1 MLIQMYM
8 TVYFYAYF
16 YTFSH
21 IEKICIFGW
30 MTMMNQSFMTI
41 LVPFIFIPHWTLVR
55 LEFPFDHTNFH
66 LKANRYLWIP
76 FFDVS
81 TSSIEWTFK
90 NTFFGY
96 GIIDEEEQYG
106 KQIVYPYQ
114 VSQSFTLFSFFSM
127 FADQQK
133 I

>member
-1 MLIQMYM
+1 MFADPVFLMY
-8 TVYFYAYF
+8 
-16 YTFSH
+16 
-21 IEKICIFGW
+21 
-30 MTMMNQSFMTI
+30 Q
-41 LVPFIFIPHWTLVR
+41 
-55 LEFPFDHTNFH
+55 H
-66 LKANRYLWIP
+66 LALNGR
-76 FFDVS
+76 S
-81 TSSIEWTFK
+81 K
-90 NTFFGY
+90 NTFFGI